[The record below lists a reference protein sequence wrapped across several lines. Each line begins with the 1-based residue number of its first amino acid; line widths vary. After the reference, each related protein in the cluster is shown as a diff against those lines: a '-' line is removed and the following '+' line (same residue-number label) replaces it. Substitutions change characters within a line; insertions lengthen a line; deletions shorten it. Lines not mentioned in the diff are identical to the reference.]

1 MENEILQ
8 ILLSSLKVQAE
19 KMKELI
25 GDSTLSYEQ
34 RKNFDTEISEMYNVL
49 ASLSNTSIVYSLSEI
64 KILKD
69 TYQSELDKFLE
80 SLSNIDLSSITL
92 TPEQIANLK
101 GENGLSAYQ
110 IAVNNG
116 FEGSQSEWLDS
127 LKGSNFSFEDLTQEQ
142 KDTLKGEN
150 GLSAYQIAVNN
161 GFEGSQSEWLDSLK
175 GSNFSFEDLTQEQ
188 KDTLKGENGLSAYQ
202 IAVNNGFEGSE
213 SEWLNSLKGSDTEA
227 FQLPIEIS
235 EVNELGSTLSQIFQS
250 LSELQGLV
258 NGGTISGVNINQL
271 NSQFQSFKSSSTSQL
286 DYIMK
291 ILQGGELYNV
301 ALETTIQYDGLM
313 NIVESLKSRITD
325 LENNS

>member
-25 GDSTLSYEQ
+25 NDSTLSYEQ

-64 KILKD
+64 KTLKE
-69 TYQSELDKFLE
+69 TYQTELDNFLE

-92 TPEQIANLK
+92 TPEQIASLK

-127 LKGSNFSFEDLTQEQ
+127 LKAS
-142 KDTLKGEN
+142 
-150 GLSAYQIAVNN
+150 V
-161 GFEGSQSEWLDSLK
+161 SEP
-175 GSNFSFEDLTQEQ
+175 
-188 KDTLKGENGLSAYQ
+188 
-202 IAVNNGFEGSE
+202 
-213 SEWLNSLKGSDTEA
+213 

-235 EVNELGSTLSQIFQS
+235 DVNELGSTLSQIFQS
-250 LSELQGLV
+250 LSQLQGLV

>member
-92 TPEQIANLK
+92 TPEQIAN
-101 GENGLSAYQ
+101 
-110 IAVNNG
+110 
-116 FEGSQSEWLDS
+116 
-127 LKGSNFSFEDLTQEQ
+127 
-142 KDTLKGEN
+142 LKGEN

>member
-25 GDSTLSYEQ
+25 NDSTLSYEQ

-127 LKGSNFSFEDLTQEQ
+127 LKCSVTE
-142 KDTLKGEN
+142 
-150 GLSAYQIAVNN
+150 LS
-161 GFEGSQSEWLDSLK
+161 K
-175 GSNFSFEDLTQEQ
+175 
-188 KDTLKGENGLSAYQ
+188 LS
-202 IAVNNGFEGSE
+202 
-213 SEWLNSLKGSDTEA
+213 
-227 FQLPIEIS
+227 IEIS
-235 EVNELGSTLSQIFQS
+235 DINELGSTLSQIFQT
-250 LSELQGLV
+250 LGQLQGLV

-271 NSQFQSFKSSSTSQL
+271 DSQFQSFKSSSTSQL

-291 ILQGGELYNV
+291 ILQGGEIYNV
-301 ALETTIQYDGLM
+301 ALETTIQYEGLM